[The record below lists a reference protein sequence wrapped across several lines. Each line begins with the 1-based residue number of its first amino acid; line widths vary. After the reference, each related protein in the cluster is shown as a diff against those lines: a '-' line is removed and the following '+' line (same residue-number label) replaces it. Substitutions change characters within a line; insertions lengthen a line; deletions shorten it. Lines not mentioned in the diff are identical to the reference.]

1 MAEAAYATGPAL
13 LGAPRLLSSIFSEF
27 FVPCF
32 RAGAKQCASAGPQRD
47 PQKTLGPKIYKS
59 GAPKNGPQTF
69 FFSVFNSGPEEPK
82 VPRNIGPQNLKI
94 EAPKSGAPKSGAPK
108 SGAQTVFFFVS
119 FQRGVIQT
127 ARGPKVSKAL
137 KSEDTKY
144 KNARPQ
150 SLKK

>member
-69 FFSVFNSGPEEPK
+69 FFSVFNSGARRAQSPK
-82 VPRNIGPQNLKI
+82 KHR
-94 EAPKSGAPKSGAPK
+94 APKFKN
-108 SGAQTVFFFVS
+108 
-119 FQRGVIQT
+119 
-127 ARGPKVSKAL
+127 RGPKERGPKERGPNCFFLRLVS
-137 KSEDTKY
+137 
-144 KNARPQ
+144 ARGDPNSAGPQ
-150 SLKK
+150 SFQGP

>member
-94 EAPKSGAPKSGAPK
+94 EAPKSGA
-108 SGAQTVFFFVS
+108 QTGFFFVS

-144 KNARPQ
+144 KNSRPQ